1 MYQHA
6 NATPVPPSQR
16 SELEIP
22 AELDRII
29 LACLAK
35 YPEDRPQTAAE
46 LSRRLATRRLHRLDR
61 GTGPPVVG
69 PPPPGVG
76 SEPSQRCRPKMLTK
90 TMEASWEPV
99 ETPSPLWR
107 SAGRERPDR
116 RWRS

>member
-35 YPEDRPQTAAE
+35 YPEDRPQTAGE
-46 LSRRLATRRLHRLDR
+46 LSRRLATAVPTVWNDEQAQRWWERHH
-61 GTGPPVVG
+61 
-69 PPPPGVG
+69 PGSARVQPTE
-76 SEPSQRCRPKMLTK
+76 SDLRMLTK
-90 TMEASWEPV
+90 TIDAIWEPV
-99 ETPSPLWR
+99 ETPAPPIG
-107 SAGRERPDR
+107 AGRT
-116 RWRS
+116 